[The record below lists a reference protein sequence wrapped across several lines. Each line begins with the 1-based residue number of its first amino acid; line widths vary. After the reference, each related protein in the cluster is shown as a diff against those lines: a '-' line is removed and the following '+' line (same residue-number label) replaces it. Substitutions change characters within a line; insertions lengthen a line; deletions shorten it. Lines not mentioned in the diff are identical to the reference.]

1 MYAWLYTALELRY
14 LIFNKLGRD
23 ESGSA
28 KAYLGSGGALSAEI
42 PLQCV
47 DGRVQNQM
55 AIGTSLQMALDLAFD
70 GRRESPL

>member
-23 ESGSA
+23 KSGSA
-28 KAYLGSGGALSAEI
+28 KAHLSSGSAFGAEI
-42 PLQCV
+42 PLQRV

-55 AIGTSLQMALDLAFD
+55 AIGTGFQMALDLTFD
-70 GRRESPL
+70 GRRKSAL